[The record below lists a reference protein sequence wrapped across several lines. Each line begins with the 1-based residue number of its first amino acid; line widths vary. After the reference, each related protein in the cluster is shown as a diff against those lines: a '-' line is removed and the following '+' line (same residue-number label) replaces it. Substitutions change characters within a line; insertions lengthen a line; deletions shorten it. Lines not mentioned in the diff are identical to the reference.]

1 MKYFWAILLLCI
13 TLGNAYP
20 NKERISKFLKHL
32 IEMKKDEKRKLQT
45 TDDTTDGGNDNGVN
59 APAENITAE
68 DAKKNM
74 TKTTGKSGSPYQI
87 KKFYGFKQ
95 KATDTFFIFHMFFSF
110 IKRKIARVIKMRI
123 LIIYTSRR
131 LRNLE
136 AAEAQ
141 NITSTCNISPGF
153 TPEVEGNGE
162 NIDYECEAPKE
173 KDRMVSNVNLDT
185 SVPMEI
191 DGVEVPFENVNFDEE
206 AANEASNI
214 AGATSEGGIISINAD
229 AIDETFTITGQ
240 SLPKPFLTNFIGKTI
255 KIIFTKSDSSSL
267 RQLEEETDCSVLSE
281 STSETKIQCQRS
293 GEITKDELNSAKS
306 ATDNLELTFNTEK
319 LTKDSYTVSNGGSN
333 NVYRKSSSGLSGGA
347 IAGIVIACVAVLVA
361 ASIAAI
367 MLRKPTPPIDNTTV
381 VDLKQDNI

>member
-59 APAENITAE
+59 APPENITAE

-95 KATDTFFIFHMFFSF
+95 KAEDTFFIFHMFFSF

-267 RQLEEETDCSVLSE
+267 RQLEEETDCKVLSE

-306 ATDNLELTFNTEK
+306 ATKDLELTFNTEK

>member
-1 MKYFWAILLLCI
+1 
-13 TLGNAYP
+13 
-20 NKERISKFLKHL
+20 
-32 IEMKKDEKRKLQT
+32 
-45 TDDTTDGGNDNGVN
+45 
-59 APAENITAE
+59 
-68 DAKKNM
+68 
-74 TKTTGKSGSPYQI
+74 
-87 KKFYGFKQ
+87 
-95 KATDTFFIFHMFFSF
+95 
-110 IKRKIARVIKMRI
+110 MRI

-162 NIDYECEAPKE
+162 NIDYKCEAPKE

-240 SLPKPFLTNFIGKTI
+240 SLPEPFLTNFIGETI

-267 RQLEEETDCSVLSE
+267 RQLEEETDCKVLSE

-306 ATDNLELTFNTEK
+306 ATENLELTFNTEK

>member
-20 NKERISKFLKHL
+20 NKERISKFLKL
-32 IEMKKDEKRKLQT
+32 LKEMKKDEKRKLQT

-59 APAENITAE
+59 APPENITAE

-95 KATDTFFIFHMFFSF
+95 KAADTFFIFHMFFSF

-267 RQLEEETDCSVLSE
+267 RQLEEGTDCSVLSE
-281 STSETKIQCQRS
+281 STSETKIQCQGT

-306 ATDNLELTFNTEK
+306 ATKDLELTFNTKK